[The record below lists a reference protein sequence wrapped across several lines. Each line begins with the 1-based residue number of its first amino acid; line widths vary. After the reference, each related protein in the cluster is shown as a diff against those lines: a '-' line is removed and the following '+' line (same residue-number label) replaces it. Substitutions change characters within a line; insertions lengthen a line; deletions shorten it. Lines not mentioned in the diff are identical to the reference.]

1 MSIPEIYNQ
10 LVPMV
15 VEQTGRGERAYDI
28 FSRLLKERIVF
39 IGTPIDDTVASLVIA
54 QLLFLESEDPDKDI
68 NVYINSPGGSVSSG
82 LAIYDTMQ
90 YIRPDVAHDL
100 HRPGR
105 QHGGGPARRRD
116 EGQALGPPELAHHD
130 PPAVGR
136 RAGNRLRHQHPGRRD
151 PEDEEA
157 PERDPGRALPASR
170 SNGSKRTPIATATC
184 RRRNPRQYGLIDNV
198 FVKKNREA
206 EEDPLGRHEQHTKD
220 GDKIR
225 CSFCGRTPEEVQSI
239 IAGPDVYICDICVAS
254 SVDIIR
260 NNLAAF
266 RARQGP
272 DASASRPPQIKKAL
286 DDYVIG
292 QEQAKKSLA
301 VAVYN
306 HYKRI
311 DAKDPLF
318 ELDDVEIEKTNIL
331 LIGPTGTGKTLLA
344 QTLARILDLPFAIA
358 DATTLTEAGY
368 VGDDVETILV
378 HLLQNA
384 EYNVEK
390 AERGIVYIDEIDKIA
405 RKSES
410 VSITRDVSGEG
421 VQQALLKILEGTVAG
436 VPPKGGRKHPEQSLI
451 NINTRN
457 ILFICGGAFEGLE
470 KIIARRVNQNPM
482 GFGADIKR
490 KKDAHRRPLPADG
503 AAGGPDQVRDDP
515 RVRRPRAAD
524 LGAPLAERGGAAEHP
539 HRAEECDPEAVPE
552 ALPDGGGRPGIRGG
566 GAEGGG
572 AEGDRTGD
580 GRAGTAVHP
589 RGGHARHHVPPPRE
603 AERRF
608 AAPSRATSSR
618 GARNRSTGTKRRNN
632 PHKTGPPPVGPR
644 Q

>member
-1 MSIPEIYNQ
+1 VTQKP
-10 LVPMV
+10 
-15 VEQTGRGERAYDI
+15 R
-28 FSRLLKERIVF
+28 
-39 IGTPIDDTVASLVIA
+39 
-54 QLLFLESEDPDKDI
+54 
-68 NVYINSPGGSVSSG
+68 
-82 LAIYDTMQ
+82 
-90 YIRPDVAHDL
+90 
-100 HRPGR
+100 
-105 QHGGGPARRRD
+105 
-116 EGQALGPPELAHHD
+116 
-130 PPAVGR
+130 
-136 RAGNRLRHQHPGRRD
+136 
-151 PEDEEA
+151 
-157 PERDPGRALPASR
+157 
-170 SNGSKRTPIATATC
+170 NGDR
-184 RRRNPRQYGLIDNV
+184 
-198 FVKKNREA
+198 
-206 EEDPLGRHEQHTKD
+206 
-220 GDKIR
+220 IR
-225 CSFCGRTPEEVQSI
+225 CSFCGRTPEEVHSI

-266 RARQGP
+266 RARKGP
-272 DASASRPPQIKKAL
+272 HASLTPPQIKKAL

-311 DAKDPLF
+311 DSKDPLF
-318 ELDDVEIEKTNIL
+318 EIDDVEVEKTNIL

-344 QTLARILDLPFAIA
+344 QTLARILDVPFAIA

-470 KIIARRVNQNPM
+470 KVIARRVNQNPM
-482 GFGADIKR
+482 GFGADVR
-490 KKDAHRRPLPADG
+490 GKKEAHADHYLPMVQPEDLMKFGMIPEFVGRVPLISALHSLSEDALRNILTEPKNAILKQYQKLFRMEGVDLEFEE
-503 AAGGPDQVRDDP
+503 AAQ
-515 RVRRPRAAD
+515 RAVVQKAV
-524 LGAPLAERGGAAEHP
+524 ERG
-539 HRAEECDPEAVPE
+539 
-552 ALPDGGGRPGIRGG
+552 
-566 GAEGGG
+566 
-572 AEGDRTGD
+572 T
-580 GRAGTAVHP
+580 
-589 RGGHARHHVPPPRE
+589 
-603 AERRF
+603 
-608 AAPSRATSSR
+608 
-618 GARNRSTGTKRRNN
+618 GARALRSILEEAMLDIMYHLPEKTNVTSCTVTRDVIARRKE
-632 PHKTGPPPVGPR
+632 PIYRYEEKK
-644 Q
+644 QSA